1 MSIVLIDSQHF
12 LMLLSRVYG
21 AEALLASCWASGFR
35 KTGGGLE
42 PRMVEISFRTSGWI
56 EHGLQISLC
65 PTTKF
70 ISLSKVPPKLLKR
83 SPFRDLPLLMGYV
96 LIFSSNGT

>member
-1 MSIVLIDSQHF
+1 
-12 LMLLSRVYG
+12 
-21 AEALLASCWASGFR
+21 
-35 KTGGGLE
+35 
-42 PRMVEISFRTSGWI
+42 MVEISFRTSGWI
-56 EHGLQISLC
+56 EHGLQRSLC

-96 LIFSSNGT
+96 LIFSSNGTYNGCLAFLVSQTLWPSG